1 MAYTMPAKPARP
13 ANPWEEISLSDYEEH
28 MKSGSVMQLQA
39 LNRIMKGQ
47 LDDYPVKS
55 AVILGVAGGN
65 GLEHID
71 VNKFEKIYGVDIN
84 EEYLNAVGER
94 YKRLSGV
101 LECLR
106 CDLTREADRLPGAE
120 LLIADLL
127 IEYIG
132 YERFKEAVKRVK
144 PKVISCV
151 IQVNTGEEWV
161 SESPYIHAFDGL
173 DRVHFQ
179 IDEDGLSEALCGLG
193 YKLIK
198 RSESPLSDG
207 KKLVRPDFAAGGSS

>member
-1 MAYTMPAKPARP
+1 M
-13 ANPWEEISLSDYEEH
+13 ANPWEEIALSDYEEH
-28 MKSGSVMQLQA
+28 MKQGSVMQLQA

-47 LDDYPVKS
+47 LDDYPVRS

-71 VNKFEKIYGVDIN
+71 VNKFEKVYGVDIN
-84 EEYLNAVGER
+84 EEYLNAAGER

-106 CDLTREADRLPGAE
+106 CDLTCEADRLPGAE

-132 YERFKEAVKRVK
+132 YERFKEAVKQVQPRL
-144 PKVISCV
+144 ISCV

-161 SESPYIHAFDGL
+161 SDSPYIHAFDGL
-173 DRVHFQ
+173 DRVHFC
-179 IDEDGLSEALCGLG
+179 ISENGLAEALGGLG
-193 YKLIK
+193 YKPVK
-198 RSESPLSDG
+198 RAESPLPNG
-207 KKLVRPDFAAGGSS
+207 KKLVRLDFAADGSS

>member
-1 MAYTMPAKPARP
+1 MK
-13 ANPWEEISLSDYEEH
+13 NPWEEISLSDYEEH
-28 MKSGSVMQLQA
+28 MKLGSVMQLQT

-55 AVILGVAGGN
+55 AMILGVAGGN

-71 VNKFEKIYGVDIN
+71 VNKFEKVYGVDIN

-94 YKRLSGV
+94 YSELSGV

-106 CDLTREADRLPGAE
+106 CDLTREADRLPRAE
-120 LLIADLL
+120 LLIANLL

-132 YERFKEAVKRVK
+132 YERFKEAVRRVQ
-144 PKVISCV
+144 PKVVSCV

-161 SESPYIHAFDGL
+161 SDSPYIHAFDGL
-173 DRVHFQ
+173 DRVHFR
-179 IDEDGLSEALCGLG
+179 ISENGLTEVLCGFG
-193 YKLIK
+193 YKPVK
-198 RSESPLSDG
+198 RSESPLPNG
-207 KKLVRPDFAAGGSS
+207 KKLVRRDFAAGGSS